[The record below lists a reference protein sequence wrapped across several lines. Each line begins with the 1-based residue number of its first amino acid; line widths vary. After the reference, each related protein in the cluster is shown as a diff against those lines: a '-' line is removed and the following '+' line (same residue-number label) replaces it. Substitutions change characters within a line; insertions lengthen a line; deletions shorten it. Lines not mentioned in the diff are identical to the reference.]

1 MEDSP
6 SSHPRLAADPLLRRG
21 DRGLG
26 SERGQEA
33 ASRYPAPGR
42 AVPGRLPQG
51 RSEPRGSTVTAR
63 GWEAGSLSSHPRS
76 AAIQTPPGP
85 SPPRTSPGRELQEDG
100 AQFPQAPGFALGPQ
114 QLRPLRTGRERRGAR
129 GGGASGSPGPAVRL
143 QVSIGE
149 RLCNSQRSRSRG
161 RLGKQVEPIN
171 KATWPPGWG
180 GRAKSRRL
188 FRQQRAAAG
197 SPG

>member
-6 SSHPRLAADPLLRRG
+6 SSHPRLAEDPLLRRG

-33 ASRYPAPGR
+33 ASRSPAPGR

-129 GGGASGSPGPAVRL
+129 GGGTSGSPGPAVRL

-180 GRAKSRRL
+180 GRPKSRRL